1 MHHGY
6 PKLRKLE
13 LDKSK
18 RRTYQIGFLHKLSA
32 DPRVGGAKKTALISC
47 LQRPKKEGKEKNR
60 RRRRKNG
67 AGGQEAQKK
76 EVGDLA
82 TSLEPRESGTEVR
95 RISDTAT

>member
-18 RRTYQIGFLHKLSA
+18 RRTYQIGFLHNLSA
-32 DPRVGGAKKTALISC
+32 DSRVGGAKKRHFFHAC
-47 LQRPKKEGKEKNR
+47 REEKEGKEKNR